1 VLSLTRVCC
10 SLVVTTSSTGSGLLS
25 LHTAGLLCLDDRGSG
40 VLDVLLGGSSNNERW
55 DVDHLLADG
64 DVSSSDQ
71 DASVVNRRGELAL
84 EHEGLKASF
93 HQLRDS
99 ESEHVIELALRLLEQ
114 TKSDHASDD
123 GLA

>member
-1 VLSLTRVCC
+1 M
-10 SLVVTTSSTGSGLLS
+10 
-25 LHTAGLLCLDDRGSG
+25 
-40 VLDVLLGGSSNNERW
+40 LLGRGSNNERW

-93 HQLRDS
+93 HQLSDS